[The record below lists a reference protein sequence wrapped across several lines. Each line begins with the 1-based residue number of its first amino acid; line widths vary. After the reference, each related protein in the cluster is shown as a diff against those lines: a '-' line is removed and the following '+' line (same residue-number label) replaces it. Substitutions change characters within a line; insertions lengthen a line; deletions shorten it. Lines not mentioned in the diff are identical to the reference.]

1 MKITKQKLKKIIL
14 EETQNILQERD
25 WLSWVPD
32 FIQKPWGGGESRQTL
47 HHGID
52 WYKQQSDREQRRM
65 LDNFRSQGGAIDA
78 RGVNKPQFNDWLWKW
93 YVPKGV
99 KSPGLYE
106 NQDWL
111 PATEDRWDVLDQIPG
126 IGPVHAEP
134 TQLDIP
140 ELQLRNPDYD
150 RPWDAE
156 DEALLDLLVPPL
168 GDGPWSPE
176 YRENYE
182 LEREIMKGRVNPG
195 YMLGTPVG

>member
-1 MKITKQKLKKIIL
+1 MKVTKSKLKKIIL
-14 EETQNILQERD
+14 EEAQNILQERD

-32 FIQKPWGGGESRQTL
+32 FIQRPWGGGESRQTL

-52 WYKQQSDREQRRM
+52 WYKQQSDREQGRM

-93 YVPKGV
+93 YVPKHV

-106 NQDWL
+106 N
-111 PATEDRWDVLDQIPG
+111 LDM
-126 IGPVHAEP
+126 P

-156 DEALLDLLVPPL
+156 DEALLDLLAPPL

-176 YRENYE
+176 HRENYE
-182 LEREIMKGRVNPG
+182 WQREIMKGRVNPG
-195 YMLGTPVG
+195 YMLDTPVG